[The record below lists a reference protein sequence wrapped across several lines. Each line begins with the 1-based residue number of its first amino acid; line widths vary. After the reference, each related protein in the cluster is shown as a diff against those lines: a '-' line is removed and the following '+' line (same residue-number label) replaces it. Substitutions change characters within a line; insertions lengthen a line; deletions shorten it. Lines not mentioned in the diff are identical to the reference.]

1 MNAHF
6 ERNGIYPLSTRPAEG
21 YGSDPATRSGKVV
34 ITHTNHKFIKVTDDG
49 YEFVADAKDATQFDD
64 HAEASIKAGKLIE
77 HARANRTE
85 VVTPEV
91 EGVAV

>member
-21 YGSDPATRSGKVV
+21 YGSDPATRTGKIV

-49 YEFVADAKDATQFDD
+49 YEFVADAKDATQFDS
-64 HAEASIKAGKLIE
+64 HADASIKAGKLIAE
-77 HARANRTE
+77 AQAKLTE
-85 VVTPEV
+85 RVTPEV
-91 EGVAV
+91 EGAAV